1 MYYNFTFLLF
11 YFQFSCKLNFQK
23 YDRYIYSFFFFVH
36 RIEFID
42 FNVISDFI
50 FFLRGRK
57 LFHRTFVQSGCQVA
71 NVKKL
76 RYNFLMTKTKRNKK
90 NIKPSGKKTR
100 STASIFLCSFIH
112 RSVFV
117 SELASLF
124 FLSIYV

>member
-1 MYYNFTFLLF
+1 MYYNFLF
-11 YFQFSCKLNFQK
+11 YFQFSCKWNFQK

-50 FFLRGRK
+50 FFFRAQK
-57 LFHRTFVQSGCQVA
+57 LFHRTSVQSGCQVA

-90 NIKPSGKKTR
+90 KYQTKWEKNTKYGINFFVFIYPIVRFSFR
-100 STASIFLCSFIH
+100 SSILS
-112 RSVFV
+112 
-117 SELASLF
+117 

>member
-1 MYYNFTFLLF
+1 MYYNFLF
-11 YFQFSCKLNFQK
+11 YFQFSCKWNFQK

-50 FFLRGRK
+50 FFFRAQK
-57 LFHRTFVQSGCQVA
+57 LFHRTSVQSGCQVA

-90 NIKPSGKKTR
+90 KPNKVGKKHEVR
-100 STASIFLCSFIH
+100 HQFFCVHLSH

-117 SELASLF
+117 SELDSLF
-124 FLSIYV
+124 FKYICLV

>member
-11 YFQFSCKLNFQK
+11 YFQFSCKWNFQK

-50 FFLRGRK
+50 FFCGAENFFTAHSSKVAAKWPMLKSWDIIFWWRK
-57 LFHRTFVQSGCQVA
+57 RKGTKKISNQV
-71 NVKKL
+71 
-76 RYNFLMTKTKRNKK
+76 
-90 NIKPSGKKTR
+90 GKKHEVR
-100 STASIFLCSFIH
+100 HQFFRVHLSH